1 MATPTTLPS
10 TFTAGQ
16 VLTAAQM
23 NNLRG
28 AFRVLQV
35 VSTTKSDTFTTTSTT
50 FTDITGLSLTITP
63 SATTSKILVFS
74 NVVGVGNAIAVYFQ
88 LMRDSTAIGVGD
100 VRGSRSRISGLVIDQ
115 TGGSGAFHTPPM
127 VLDSPSST
135 SALTYKIQVRAQ
147 SAGTL
152 YINRSI
158 TDTDSSGYWT
168 GASTITAMEISA

>member
-10 TFTAGQ
+10 TFVSGNT
-16 VLTAAQM
+16 LTAAEM

-35 VSTTKSDTFTTTSTT
+35 VSTAKTDSFSTTSTT

-63 SATTSKILVFS
+63 SATSSKILVFS
-74 NVVGVGNAIAVYFQ
+74 SIVGVGNAIAVYFQ
-88 LMRDSTAIGVGD
+88 MLRDSTAIGIGD
-100 VRGSRSRISGLVIDQ
+100 TRGSRSRISGLVSDQ
-115 TGGSGAFHTPPM
+115 TGGSGAFHTFPM
-127 VLDSPSST
+127 ALDSPSST
-135 SALTYKIQVRAQ
+135 SALTYKVQVRAQ
-147 SAGTL
+147 AAGTL

-168 GASTITAMEISA
+168 GASTIVAMEISA